1 MKKKFYGALLLGS
14 LFLAGGM
21 VSCSDYDDDINSLN
35 ERVDE
40 ISKTLSSLQEQIGSY
55 VKSVSYDPATGVLTV
70 VDGTGKSYPYNLP
83 QMQTLPEYTLEVTAD
98 GKVILKKDGQQVSE
112 GQIDFPEI
120 PEIPEIPDA
129 FDPAKLTVSDDGTV
143 MYDGKATGVTMPTS
157 TGMVALKDGDGN
169 IYAYAI
175 TVIENG
181 KPTTAT
187 FYVLDAVPLKG
198 LVFKPTCLVN
208 GVPSLKAANISYED
222 WSLVKAEVSKDGE
235 KFTQSTT
242 SSYITPQ
249 IWAYYHMNPSSV
261 TKAQIESMTFLS
273 EDVES
278 YSRAAAMNPTVDFEK
293 TVVTE
298 DHLLKVAMNANA
310 EEIPDVDDNKQALYA
325 LQVTTKAVGKKE
337 AAVITSDYASI
348 YRVGM
353 SDFLLKVNIEGE
365 DETVYGQSVTRNGM
379 ANSMSGQAKDA
390 IVSEADFSVE
400 FEGTKNVAD
409 LITVWY
415 KEEGNNEYIKM
426 DKIADYGFELRY
438 SASNYLGGDAA
449 DTQQNSFFNTADAA
463 KGIFNPEYNG
473 ADNRNT
479 IGRKP
484 MIRVELVDTEANQVV
499 TVGWIKANIVD
510 GEVAGF
516 GETFDKG
523 EYVYGC
529 NNFNAKLTYLDMND
543 VYAKAGMSKEEF
555 HTVYTLK
562 ETETP
567 GEIALAA
574 GSTGVVT
581 EVTSSEET
589 QTNIVTWTVT
599 PAEAKEDAKDGK
611 IFATMT
617 YKSNDGT
624 RGDITITLEATVAMP
639 NGKVDNSSKIREAWF
654 NEYSFIKADVNEP
667 VATAASNFTIDLLSV
682 FEGREV
688 AISGVDSKFTS
699 FAADKLDTKF
709 QFGKTADVKI
719 GNDVYTFSVSADGL
733 TLTATKNLRPQVVA
747 TMNAAGVITYGDS
760 EYAKVLLNK
769 SAYNVD
775 PFTVGIEIVT
785 TNNCDQVL
793 PLTNNT
799 FDVKFLRPI
808 NAYDKE
814 TASLVDAT
822 TGTAMIDMSKLM
834 GLTDWRG
841 EEFAY
846 SPVNFYNYYGISN
859 IEIGD
864 ETEIMT
870 TLNASADAPKKLS
883 EVAPNLNIDY
893 KFSGHDWSKGKY
905 GDIVYTNNDHTFHTA
920 FQLYIPV
927 TVTYT
932 FGSVQTVVTLT
943 INPTQGN

>member
-1 MKKKFYGALLLGS
+1 MKKKFYGALLVGS

-55 VKSVSYDPATGVLTV
+55 VKSVSYDSTTGKLTV
-70 VDGTGKSYPYNLP
+70 VDGAGQSHDYSLP
-83 QMQTLPEYTLEVTAD
+83 QMQTLPEYSLEVTAD

-112 GQIDFPEI
+112 GQIDFPEM
-120 PEIPEIPDA
+120 PEIPDA
-129 FDPAKLTVSDDGTV
+129 FDPSKLTVGEDGTIL
-143 MYDGKATGVTMPTS
+143 YDGKETGVTMPTS
-157 TGMVALKDGDGN
+157 TGIIALKNKDGV
-169 IYAYAI
+169 IYGYTI

-181 KPTTAT
+181 KETSAT
-187 FYVLDAVPLKG
+187 FYVLDAEPLKG

-208 GVPSLKAANISYED
+208 GVPSLKAANIMYNEWTADKYE
-222 WSLVKAEVSKDGE
+222 APTENGE
-235 KFTQSTT
+235 KYIRSTDE
-242 SSYITPQ
+242 SYITPQ
-249 IWAYYHMNPSSV
+249 VWAYYHMNPSSV
-261 TKAQIESMTFLS
+261 TKDQMASMKFLS
-273 EDVES
+273 EDVEN
-278 YSRAAAMNPTVDFEK
+278 YTRAAAMNPTVDFEK
-293 TVVTE
+293 TIVTE
-298 DHLLKVAMNANA
+298 DRLLKVAMNVDA
-310 EEIPDVDDNKQALYA
+310 EKIPSLAENKQALYA
-325 LQVTTKAVGKKE
+325 LQVTTKAVDDKE
-337 AAVITSDYASI
+337 GAVITSGYASI
-348 YRVGM
+348 YKEAM
-353 SDFLLKVNIEGE
+353 TDFVLKVEKTDGK
-365 DETVYGQSVTRNGM
+365 DYALFGQYWNRQDLVNYTNWGKAEEAIDNKADLSVNY
-379 ANSMSGQAKDA
+379 D
-390 IVSEADFSVE
+390 
-400 FEGTKNVAD
+400 GTLNVAD
-409 LITVWY
+409 LISVYY
-415 KEEGNNEYIKM
+415 KGTDNKFTELEN
-426 DKIADYGFELRY
+426 IADYGFELRF
-438 SASNYLGGDAA
+438 APSNYLGGDKA
-449 DTQQNSFFNTADAA
+449 DTEQNSFINEGDAA
-463 KGIFNPEYNG
+463 KGIFNPEYKG
-473 ADNRNT
+473 ADSRNT

-484 MIRVELVDTEANQVV
+484 LMRVELVDVASNQIV
-499 TVGWIKANIVD
+499 TVGWVKVD
-510 GEVAGF
+510 ITAGEIPGF
-516 GETFDKG
+516 NETFNKG
-523 EYVYGC
+523 EYIYGC
-529 NNFNAKLTYLDMND
+529 ANFETNLTYLDMND
-543 VYAKAGMSKEEF
+543 VYAKAGLSKEEF
-555 HTVYTLK
+555 HTAYSLLVEK
-562 ETETP
+562 
-567 GEIALAA
+567 GEIVTE
-574 GSTGVVT
+574 GTGVV
-581 EVTSSEET
+581 EEITSSEET
-589 QTNIVTWTVT
+589 QTNIAKWIVT
-599 PAEAKEDAKDGK
+599 PGEAKEDAKDGK
-611 IFATMT
+611 IYVTMT

-699 FAADKLDTKF
+699 FAADKLNTKF

-733 TLTATKNLRPQVVA
+733 TLKAAKNAGAAQNVA
-747 TMNAAGVITYGDS
+747 TMDVNGVITYATT
-760 EYAKVLLNK
+760 ENAKALLNK

-785 TNNCDQVL
+785 TNDCGQVL

>member
-1 MKKKFYGALLLGS
+1 MKKKFYGALLVGS

-21 VSCSDYDDDINSLN
+21 VSCSDYDDDINNLN

-40 ISKTLSSLQEQIGSY
+40 ISKTLSSLQKQIGSY
-55 VKSVSYDPATGVLTV
+55 VKSVSYDSTTGKLTV
-70 VDGTGKSYPYNLP
+70 VDGAGQSHDYSLP
-83 QMQTLPEYTLEVTAD
+83 QMQTLPEYSLEVTAD

-112 GQIDFPEI
+112 GQIDFPEM
-120 PEIPEIPDA
+120 PEIPDA
-129 FDPAKLTVSDDGTV
+129 FDPSKLTVGEDGTIL
-143 MYDGKATGVTMPTS
+143 YDGKETGVTMPTS
-157 TGMVALKDGDGN
+157 TGIIALKNKDGV
-169 IYAYAI
+169 IYGYTI

-181 KPTTAT
+181 KETSAT
-187 FYVLDAVPLKG
+187 FYVLDAEPLKG

-208 GVPSLKAANISYED
+208 GVPSLKAANIKYNEWTADKYE
-222 WSLVKAEVSKDGE
+222 APTENGE
-235 KFTQSTT
+235 KYIRSTDE
-242 SSYITPQ
+242 SYITPQ
-249 IWAYYHMNPSSV
+249 VWAYYHMNPSSV
-261 TKAQIESMTFLS
+261 TKDQMASMKFLS
-273 EDVES
+273 EDVEN
-278 YSRAAAMNPTVDFEK
+278 YTRAAAMNPTVDFEK
-293 TVVTE
+293 TIVTE
-298 DHLLKVAMNANA
+298 DRLLKVAMNVDA
-310 EEIPDVDDNKQALYA
+310 EKIPSLAENKQALYA
-325 LQVTTKAVGKKE
+325 LQVTTKAVDDKE
-337 AAVITSDYASI
+337 GAVITSGYASI
-348 YRVGM
+348 YKEAM
-353 SDFLLKVNIEGE
+353 TDFVLKVEKTDGK
-365 DETVYGQSVTRNGM
+365 DYALFGQYWNRQDLLNYTNNRGKAEEAIDNKADLSV
-379 ANSMSGQAKDA
+379 KYD
-390 IVSEADFSVE
+390 
-400 FEGTKNVAD
+400 GTLNVAD
-409 LITVWY
+409 LISVYY
-415 KEEGNNEYIKM
+415 KGTDNKFTELEN
-426 DKIADYGFELRY
+426 IADYGFELRF
-438 SASNYLGGDAA
+438 APSNYLGGDKA
-449 DTQQNSFFNTADAA
+449 DTEQNSFINEGDAA
-463 KGIFNPEYNG
+463 KGIFNPEYKG
-473 ADNRNT
+473 ADSRNT

-484 MIRVELVDTEANQVV
+484 LMRVELVDVASNQIV
-499 TVGWIKANIVD
+499 TVGWVKVD
-510 GEVAGF
+510 ITAGEIPGF
-516 GETFDKG
+516 NETFNKG
-523 EYVYGC
+523 EYIYGC
-529 NNFNAKLTYLDMND
+529 ANFETNLTYLDMND
-543 VYAKAGMSKEEF
+543 VYAKAGLSKEEF
-555 HTVYTLK
+555 HTAYSLLVEK
-562 ETETP
+562 
-567 GEIALAA
+567 GEIVTE
-574 GSTGVVT
+574 GTGVV
-581 EVTSSEET
+581 EEISSSEET
-589 QTNIVTWTVT
+589 QTNIAKWIVTQG
-599 PAEAKEDAKDGK
+599 EAKEDAKDGK
-611 IFATMT
+611 IYVTMT

-699 FAADKLDTKF
+699 FAADKLNTKF

-733 TLTATKNLRPQVVA
+733 TLKAAKNAGAAQNVA
-747 TMNAAGVITYGDS
+747 TMDVNGVITYATT
-760 EYAKVLLNK
+760 ENAKALLNK

-785 TNNCDQVL
+785 TNDCGQVL

-846 SPVNFYNYYGISN
+846 SPVNFYKYYGISN